1 MITKH
6 DFILRGSCFCEKNGT
21 PLLLLTII
29 IIRKFKFFVA
39 RYFVATQLALQ
50 LQSRQMNS
58 NVSSVD

>member
-1 MITKH
+1 MTTQH
-6 DFILRGSCFCEKNGT
+6 DFILRGSYFCEKNGT

-39 RYFVATQLALQ
+39 YYFVATQLVLQ